1 VAVNARTGA
10 VKVQKYFALQDC
22 GTPINPELALG
33 QMYGGVLKTIGHSLF
48 EEMLL
53 DERGRC
59 RNANLIEYR
68 IPMIHDLP
76 DDFRAV
82 LVETTDPFGPYGSKS
97 VSEIACNGAA
107 PAIAAAIH
115 DATGVWMRS
124 WPFSA
129 EKILRA
135 LGKLDR
141 GAKR

>member
-1 VAVNARTGA
+1 
-10 VKVQKYFALQDC
+10 
-22 GTPINPELALG
+22 
-33 QMYGGVLKTIGHSLF
+33 
-48 EEMLL
+48 
-53 DERGRC
+53 
-59 RNANLIEYR
+59 
-68 IPMIHDLP
+68 
-76 DDFRAV
+76 V

-135 LGKLDR
+135 LGRLD
-141 GAKR
+141 GEAKS